1 MPVWKISSIEDR
13 PQVTLEE
20 WAVFEVPLNGP
31 DQPLTRHLAGRSC
44 EDCQGQVS
52 SPVLAFDPNSGAFRT
67 RSGRVY
73 RLVGLPGLCADGS
86 YGPKQMA
93 GPPRLRQSPR
103 CHGTGF
109 RGDLRRADRQGGALM
124 ERAPVPEDFPRKD
137 K

>member
-86 YGPKQMA
+86 YVLN
-93 GPPRLRQSPR
+93 RWLVL
-103 CHGTGF
+103 HGFDKVRDVTGQVF
-109 RGDLRRADRQGGALM
+109 EAIYDAQTARG
-124 ERAPVPEDFPRKD
+124 VH
-137 K
+137 